1 MTILSSFLYAGI
13 WEELLLSFSVITNSR
28 AICDRNVGSDTIP
41 SIHGLRAISMAWVIL
56 GHTCIIV
63 FKYSDNMEL
72 RKIVE
77 KQFLFQTITN
87 GAFSVDTFFFIRL
100 VFSEA
105 SQFSISDAINWM
117 HHVIMIYEFVFLL
130 CSGFLISYIYF
141 RTNAKGN
148 LEKLTKGVNEITAG
162 TFHFLG
168 LIFYRFVRL
177 TAPYMFV
184 LGLVEV
190 SMKYFEHESVFD
202 PPTMD
207 HVNCPK
213 YWWRNVLYINT
224 LFPVE
229 DMVSCMTLSISFAT
243 NFTKSFVFVLLLHSA
258 CFGVGICQMT
268 HSSTSSVRSFWS
280 SASSKCLSVLV
291 QLRYYVYFMFNMF
304 HLPVINRHFR
314 VASSMLV
321 TFMVT
326 SWITTGFVA
335 YQNNHMPNTDDPLA
349 LFDKIYDKPW
359 TRLGPYLVGMSVGW
373 FLFKTNCKIRMSK
386 VSHKRRPKITLNPWL
401 KLCFFSLFFVCCSSR
416 YSLDGSPHR
425 CAFCGWSMACTKYN
439 WAHWTVLPTVHSATP
454 CGPWVWPG
462 LLSPALAATVATLTD
477 FCPHHA
483 YIHSH
488 VSPIAPIWCIPLL
501 FAFWHWIR
509 THHCIWELI
518 QW

>member
-1 MTILSSFLYAGI
+1 
-13 WEELLLSFSVITNSR
+13 
-28 AICDRNVGSDTIP
+28 
-41 SIHGLRAISMAWVIL
+41 
-56 GHTCIIV
+56 
-63 FKYSDNMEL
+63 
-72 RKIVE
+72 
-77 KQFLFQTITN
+77 
-87 GAFSVDTFFFIRL
+87 
-100 VFSEA
+100 
-105 SQFSISDAINWM
+105 M

-268 HSSTSSVRSFWS
+268 HSSTSSVRSF
-280 SASSKCLSVLV
+280 
-291 QLRYYVYFMFNMF
+291 
-304 HLPVINRHFR
+304 
-314 VASSMLV
+314 
-321 TFMVT
+321 
-326 SWITTGFVA
+326 
-335 YQNNHMPNTDDPLA
+335 
-349 LFDKIYDKPW
+349 
-359 TRLGPYLVGMSVGW
+359 
-373 FLFKTNCKIRMSK
+373 
-386 VSHKRRPKITLNPWL
+386 
-401 KLCFFSLFFVCCSSR
+401 
-416 YSLDGSPHR
+416 
-425 CAFCGWSMACTKYN
+425 
-439 WAHWTVLPTVHSATP
+439 
-454 CGPWVWPG
+454 
-462 LLSPALAATVATLTD
+462 
-477 FCPHHA
+477 
-483 YIHSH
+483 
-488 VSPIAPIWCIPLL
+488 
-501 FAFWHWIR
+501 
-509 THHCIWELI
+509 
-518 QW
+518 